1 MRKTITL
8 GFVLTTLLA
17 SNLLAIGEARFTGK
31 VVDAQGN
38 PLDGVAVTISAT
50 RDKNFTQNAKS
61 DKKGNVAIFVI
72 DGTIPYKFIFAKE
85 GYQTYEE
92 VIKLKLVPEKNAK
105 TVQLQKAGQATT
117 AAGAPA
123 GATEMKAD
131 PAVTAYNE
139 GVALANSGNTA
150 ESILKLEEAVTLKPD
165 LIAGY
170 LALTKL
176 YARAQNWEKVV
187 DRGTKVLEIT
197 PDDTDTLSI
206 MAEAYDKLGNKVKAG
221 EFRKKAPANPT
232 TLFNDA
238 ARLINA
244 QNDKAAEPLLKQAL
258 ELDPAFSVAY
268 YELGMIQ
275 ARSGRNADARA
286 NLQKYIE
293 LDPKGRDIE
302 TAKEML
308 KYIK

>member
-8 GFVLTTLLA
+8 GFVLTLLA

-50 RDKNFTQNAKS
+50 RDKNFTQKAKS
-61 DKKGNVAIFVI
+61 DKKGNVTVFVI
-72 DGTIPYKFIFAKE
+72 DGTIPYKFTFAKE
-85 GYQTYEE
+85 GFQPYEE

-105 TVQLQKAGQATT
+105 TVQLQKAGQA
-117 AAGAPA
+117 AAGAAPE
-123 GATEMKAD
+123 GATEAKAD
-131 PAVTAYNE
+131 PAVTAYND
-139 GVALANSGNTA
+139 GVALANSGKTL
-150 ESILKLEEAVTLKPD
+150 ESIAKLEEALTLKPD

-170 LALTKL
+170 IALTKL
-176 YARAQNWEKVV
+176 YARAQNWEKAV
-187 DRGTKVLEIT
+187 DRGTRVLEIS
-197 PDDTDTLSI
+197 PDDAETLAI
-206 MAEAYDKLGNKVKAG
+206 MAEAYDKLGDKVKAG

-238 ARLINA
+238 ARLINS
-244 QNDKAAEPLLKQAL
+244 QNDKAAEPLLKQAI
-258 ELDPAFSVAY
+258 ELDPAFAIAY

-275 ARSGRNADARA
+275 ARAGSRNAEARA
-286 NLQKYIE
+286 NLTKYIE
-293 LDPKGRDIE
+293 LDPKGRDVE

>member
-31 VVDAQGN
+31 VVDSDGN

-50 RDKNFTQNAKS
+50 RDKNFTQKAKS
-61 DKKGNVAIFVI
+61 DKKGNVTVFVI
-72 DGTIPYKFIFAKE
+72 DGTIPYKFTFAKE
-85 GYQTYEE
+85 GYQPYEE
-92 VIKLKLVPEKNAK
+92 VIKLKLVPEKNNK
-105 TVQLQKAGQATT
+105 TVQLQKAGQA
-117 AAGAPA
+117 AAEAPA
-123 GATEMKAD
+123 GAVEAKAD
-131 PAVTAYNE
+131 PAVTAYND
-139 GVALANSGNTA
+139 GVVLANSGKTL
-150 ESILKLEEAVTLKPD
+150 ESIAKLEEAVTLKPD
-165 LIAGY
+165 LVAGY
-170 LALTKL
+170 IALTKL
-176 YARAQNWEKVV
+176 YARAQNWEKAV
-187 DRGTKVLEIT
+187 DRGNKVLEIS
-197 PDDTDTLSI
+197 PDDAETLAI
-206 MAEAYDKLGNKVKAG
+206 MAEAYDKLGDRVKAG

-244 QNDKAAEPLLKQAL
+244 QNDKGAEPLLKQAI
-258 ELDPAFSVAY
+258 ELDPAFAVAY

-275 ARSGRNADARA
+275 ARSGRNAEAKA
-286 NLQKYIE
+286 NLTKYIE
-293 LDPKGRDIE
+293 LDPKGRDVE

>member
-17 SNLLAIGEARFTGK
+17 SSLLALGEARFTGK
-31 VVDAQGN
+31 VVDAEGK
-38 PLDGVAVTISAT
+38 PLDGVAVTIAAT
-50 RDKNFTQNAKS
+50 KGKNFTQKAKS
-61 DKKGNVAIFVI
+61 DKKGNVTLFVI
-72 DGTIPYKFIFAKE
+72 DGTIPYKFTFTKE
-85 GYQTYEE
+85 GYQPYEE
-92 VIKLKLVPEKNAK
+92 IIKLKLVPEKNSK
-105 TVQLQKAGQATT
+105 TIQLQKVGQAG
-117 AAGAPA
+117 AGAPA
-123 GATEMKAD
+123 GASEVKAD

-139 GVALANSGNTA
+139 GVVLANSGKTA
-150 ESILKLEEAVTLKPD
+150 ESIAKLEEAVTLKPD

-170 LALTKL
+170 IALTKL
-176 YARAQNWEKVV
+176 YARAKNWEKAV
-187 DRGTKVLEIT
+187 DRGSKVLEIS

-232 TLFNDA
+232 SLFNDA

-244 QNDKAAEPLLKQAL
+244 QNDKAAEPLLEQAIQ
-258 ELDPAFSVAY
+258 LDPAFAVAY

-275 ARSGRNADARA
+275 ARNGRNAQAKT
-286 NLQKYIE
+286 NLEKYIE
-293 LDPKGRDIE
+293 LDPKGREVE

>member
-31 VVDAQGN
+31 VIDAEGN
-38 PLDGVAVTISAT
+38 PLDGVAVTIAAT
-50 RDKNFTQNAKS
+50 KNKNFTQNAKS

-72 DGTIPYKFIFAKE
+72 DGTIPYKFTFAKE
-85 GYQTYEE
+85 GYQPYEE
-92 VIKLKLVPEKNAK
+92 VIKLKLIPEKNTK
-105 TVQLQKAGQATT
+105 TVQLQKAGQA

-123 GATEMKAD
+123 GATEVKAD
-131 PAVTAYNE
+131 PAVAAYND
-139 GVALANSGNTA
+139 GATLANSGKTVEA
-150 ESILKLEEAVTLKPD
+150 IAKLEEAVTLKPD

-170 LALTKL
+170 IALTKL
-176 YARAQNWEKVV
+176 YAAAQNWEKAV
-187 DRGTKVLEIT
+187 DRGNKVLEIS
-197 PDDTDTLSI
+197 PDDTNTLAI
-206 MAEAYDKLGNKVKAG
+206 MADAYDKLGDKVKAG

-238 ARLINA
+238 ARLLNA
-244 QNDKAAEPLLKQAL
+244 QNDKAAEPLLKQAI
-258 ELDPAFSVAY
+258 ELDPAFAVAY

-275 ARSGRNADARA
+275 ARSGRNAEARA